1 MDLKQQIDQLN
12 EVIINFTENIEKM
25 NEKLKEA
32 NRQRK
37 ELMKLSDKANDIM
50 KTKKEIA

>member
-25 NEKLKEA
+25 KEQKKIAEKKRKQYLKLLNAAEA
-32 NRQRK
+32 LEEQK
-37 ELMKLSDKANDIM
+37 PE
-50 KTKKEIA
+50 KK